1 MALVFSIEM
10 KFWSSFVPVVID
22 YPADPVHFTKKL
34 RIVDATKKL
43 QQIRNCAIRALW
55 YELITFPKPGLV
67 SLVDSGSHKDM
78 DAKTFYK
85 SIFALRHYFYQ
96 IANLGNNKSNFQS
109 LRLAGIDAE
118 KRMMLSTKGVNTHR
132 GAIFILGIL
141 AAAAAFPELDQD
153 KKITLGAKVK
163 MLWGNELVEHICNPS
178 SHGSKVRE
186 VFKVSGALGEVC
198 SGFPSI
204 YSFGLPVYQSV
215 LKETSNFHLA
225 RIQTFFSL
233 LANVEDTNLLHRGG
247 FNGLRKAQ
255 SLAKEFLS
263 QGGIYCNSWE
273 TRAKLLHQDFIKMHL
288 SPGGS
293 ADLLGACIFVH
304 EIESA

>member
-1 MALVFSIEM
+1 M
-10 KFWSSFVPVVID
+10 PVVINCSTD
-22 YPADPVHFTKKL
+22 LGHFTKKL
-34 RIVDATKKL
+34 PIVDDIKKL

-78 DAKTFYK
+78 DAKTFYR
-85 SIFALRHYFYQ
+85 SILALRHYFYK
-96 IANLGNNKSNFQS
+96 IANLGNNKSSFQL

-141 AAAAAFPELDQD
+141 AAAAASPEFDHD

-163 MLWGNELVEHICNPS
+163 KLWGNELINHICNPS
-178 SHGSKVRE
+178 SNGSKVRE
-186 VFKVSGALGEVC
+186 AFKVGGALGEAC
-198 SGFPSI
+198 SGFFSI
-204 YSFGLPVYQSV
+204 YTFGLPVYRSV

-225 RIQTFFSL
+225 RVQTFFSL
-233 LANVEDTNLLHRGG
+233 MANVEDTNLLHRAGL
-247 FNGLRKAQ
+247 NGLRKAQ
-255 SLAKEFLS
+255 SFAKEFLNY
-263 QGGIYCNSWE
+263 GGIYSNSWE
-273 TRAKLLHQDFIKMHL
+273 THAKILHQNFVKMQL

-293 ADLLGACIFVH
+293 ADLLGACIFIH
-304 EIESA
+304 EIENA

>member
-1 MALVFSIEM
+1 M
-10 KFWSSFVPVVID
+10 PVVINCSSD
-22 YPADPVHFTKKL
+22 LSHFTKKL
-34 RIVDATKKL
+34 PAVDDVKKL
-43 QQIRNCAIRALW
+43 HQIRNCAIRALW
-55 YELITFPKPGLV
+55 LELITFPKPGLV

-85 SIFALRHYFYQ
+85 SIFALRHYFYK
-96 IANLGNNKSNFQS
+96 IANLGNNKSSFQS

-118 KRMMLSTKGVNTHR
+118 ERMMLSTKGVNTHR

-141 AAAAAFPELDQD
+141 TAAAAFPELEQD
-153 KKITLGAKVK
+153 KKITLGAKVR
-163 MLWGNELVEHICNPS
+163 MLWGNELIEHICNPS
-178 SHGSKVRE
+178 SNGSKVRGA
-186 VFKVSGALGEVC
+186 FKVGGALGEAC

-204 YSFGLPVYQSV
+204 YSFGLPVYRSV

-233 LANVEDTNLLHRGG
+233 MANVEDTNLLHRGG
-247 FNGLRKAQ
+247 LYGLKKAQ

-263 QGGIYCNSWE
+263 YGGIYCYSWE
-273 TRAKLLHQDFIKMHL
+273 TRAKLLHQDFVKMNL

-304 EIESA
+304 EIENA